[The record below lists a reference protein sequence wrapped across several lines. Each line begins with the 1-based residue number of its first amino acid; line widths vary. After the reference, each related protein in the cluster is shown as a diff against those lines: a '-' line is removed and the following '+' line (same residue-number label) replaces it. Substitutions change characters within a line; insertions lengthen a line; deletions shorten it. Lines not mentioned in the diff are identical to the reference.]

1 MSLVEEVEEV
11 EGVEE
16 AKGVEEVEGV
26 EEAKGVEDYHV
37 FINSLGF
44 KPQAIEF

>member
-11 EGVEE
+11 VGVEE
-16 AKGVEEVEGV
+16 AKGVD
-26 EEAKGVEDYHV
+26 DYHV